1 MVTPLNK
8 DLQNLRV
15 SLEHYK
21 NILKN
26 DELLKKE
33 GNHDNKLLLSD
44 DDINKIN
51 LKIEAISEKIIE
63 LLDNDNEYVLD
74 G

>member
-33 GNHDNKLLLSD
+33 GNPDNKLLLSD

-63 LLDNDNEYVLD
+63 LLDNDNGYVLD

>member
-21 NILKN
+21 RILKN

-33 GNHDNKLLLSD
+33 GNPDDKLLLSD
-44 DDINKIN
+44 DDIRNIN
-51 LKIEAISEKIIE
+51 LKIEAISEKITE
-63 LLDNDNEYVLD
+63 LLDNDNGYVLT

>member
-33 GNHDNKLLLSD
+33 GNPDNKLLLSD

-51 LKIEAISEKIIE
+51 LKIEAISEKIVE
-63 LLDNDNEYVLD
+63 LLDNDNGYVLD